1 MKNIDFNAFYH
12 ETNEWVRKDTDGYT
26 IGITDFAQTVFGNV
40 VSIDLPEVGSVVK
53 KNELLTTIESDKV
66 ATEIFSPISGKI
78 VSINKD
84 LENHPEW
91 LNSAPY
97 ENGWLVKVELI
108 VTAEIDSLMSG
119 TAYQD
124 FMKVF
129 YNKI

>member
-1 MKNIDFNAFYH
+1 MKKIDFDAFYH
-12 ETNEWVRKDTDGYT
+12 ETNEWIRKDDDGYT

-40 VSIDLPEVGSVVK
+40 VAVDLPEVGKLIK
-53 KNELLTTIESDKV
+53 KNELLSTIESDKV

-78 VSINKD
+78 ISINNS
-84 LENHPEW
+84 LEKHPEW

-97 ENGWLVKVELI
+97 GDGWLVKVELI
-108 VTAEIDSLMSG
+108 ATEELDTLMSG
-119 TAYQD
+119 IAYQD